1 MRVGIGIILIV
12 VSSVLFTMLL
22 PQNSS
27 LIWVAFPLYLIGFCS
42 IYSKIHEM
50 EDDILLVKSKLD
62 EALKDAKVNGRG
74 EKQ

>member
-1 MRVGIGIILIV
+1 MRVAIGIFLIV

-22 PQNSS
+22 PQNSP
-27 LIWVAFPLYLIGFCS
+27 LIWVSFPLYLLGLCS

-62 EALKDAKVNGRG
+62 AALKDEKVN
-74 EKQ
+74 K